1 METLNTTGSMSR
13 VYIRGVFGDVTYL
26 YSYSTVIG
34 YVKDGK
40 AILNNHYYSST
51 TAKHQ
56 AKYREMY
63 SLDKGDTFE
72 LAAFYKRADLDG
84 VTV

>member
-13 VYIRGVFGDVTYL
+13 VNIRGFYGDVTYL

-40 AILNNHYYSST
+40 AILNNHY
-51 TAKHQ
+51 
-56 AKYREMY
+56 
-63 SLDKGDTFE
+63 
-72 LAAFYKRADLDG
+72 
-84 VTV
+84 

>member
-13 VYIRGVFGDVTYL
+13 VKVNDNLTVLI
-26 YSYSTVIG
+26 SYSTVIG

-40 AILNNHYYSST
+40 AILNNYFYSST

-56 AKYREMY
+56 AKFREMY

>member
-13 VYIRGVFGDVTYL
+13 VDMRGIDGDITYL
-26 YSYSTVIG
+26 YSYSTIIG

-40 AILNNHYYSST
+40 AILNNYFYSST

-56 AKYREMY
+56 AKFREMY

-84 VTV
+84 VTL

>member
-13 VYIRGVFGDVTYL
+13 VEYGDNLTL
-26 YSYSTVIG
+26 LFSYSTVIG

-56 AKYREMY
+56 AKFREMY

-72 LAAFYKRADLDG
+72 LGAFYKRADLDG
-84 VTV
+84 VSV